1 MKQRADDCSK
11 EEQWREELTEVC
23 NLLACRLKE
32 LAGFLD
38 SLLKHDEVLSL
49 LSKNH
54 HDEMRR
60 AVNSSL
66 DLSYNISLC
75 NEGSFKIETFFALFF
90 TGTFSSVFP
99 IKELISLFL
108 QNAAASFNDSI
119 FSRIINES
127 NGNALKYMRNDLLEP
142 FIGAVASDSTNVNK
156 HDSQLANTDQLQ
168 GELEKL
174 REINASLQSTIQ
186 KLSEN
191 EQLLAMKCND
201 QNRMLSKQIMF
212 NKELAAKIDHLH
224 KQHESHK
231 IQHSEEID
239 QLLAEKAT
247 NLKFIRD
254 EIFQQFNDEI
264 KKRIDEQR
272 IILLHEL
279 NYETE
284 ELKKCI
290 DEKESQLCTLNEGM
304 ERLQLQIFDKD
315 KIVQSLKRSL
325 DEATLQTSKAVLER
339 TKYMNER
346 DSLEKNSM
354 ALKEKYDQILAE
366 SSELHTKL
374 AKLGHKN
381 AQLHNKLVFIETKIP
396 MCHEN
401 IQKSLYTM
409 LSSHTSSNNTS
420 NEQMHHDD
428 ADDDDDDAK
437 HYTDENDFQNL
448 SMEYAIEACDSDNSS
463 DSNTPSSS
471 KSSKNDSVG
480 DVNDIGNYIYFTF
493 KLVYFIRSMN
503 QMDCFSLTFT
513 KVYQW
518 LLQSNYGVHNR

>member
-1 MKQRADDCSK
+1 M
-11 EEQWREELTEVC
+11 
-23 NLLACRLKE
+23 
-32 LAGFLD
+32 
-38 SLLKHDEVLSL
+38 
-49 LSKNH
+49 
-54 HDEMRR
+54 
-60 AVNSSL
+60 
-66 DLSYNISLC
+66 
-75 NEGSFKIETFFALFF
+75 
-90 TGTFSSVFP
+90 
-99 IKELISLFL
+99 
-108 QNAAASFNDSI
+108 NDSI
-119 FSRIINES
+119 FSKKNNET
-127 NGNALKYMRNDLLEP
+127 NGHGVEDMRNDLLEP
-142 FIGAVASDSTNVNK
+142 FLSVVAKLPSSKSISTNVGN
-156 HDSQLANTDQLQ
+156 HDSLLANSEQMQ
-168 GELEKL
+168 FELESL

-186 KLSEN
+186 KFTDN

-212 NKELAAKIDHLH
+212 NKELAAQIKNLH

-231 IQHSEEID
+231 VQHSKEIQ

-247 NLKFIRD
+247 NLKSIRD

-279 NYETE
+279 NYETD

-290 DEKESQLCTLNEGM
+290 DEKESQLYTLNENM
-304 ERLQLQIFDKD
+304 ERLHVQMCDKD
-315 KIVQSLKRSL
+315 KNIHSLKRSL

-354 ALKEKYDQILAE
+354 AIKEKYDQILAE

-396 MCHEN
+396 MCHGN
-401 IQKSLYTM
+401 VQKSLYTM
-409 LSSHTSSNNTS
+409 LSSHTTSSNTS
-420 NEQMHHDD
+420 NEQKHGHENVV
-428 ADDDDDDAK
+428 DDDDGNN
-437 HYTDENDFQNL
+437 YTAENDFQNL

-471 KSSKNDSVG
+471 KSSKIDSVG
-480 DVNDIGNYIYFTF
+480 DVNDIGN
-493 KLVYFIRSMN
+493 
-503 QMDCFSLTFT
+503 
-513 KVYQW
+513 
-518 LLQSNYGVHNR
+518 

>member
-1 MKQRADDCSK
+1 M
-11 EEQWREELTEVC
+11 E
-23 NLLACRLKE
+23 
-32 LAGFLD
+32 
-38 SLLKHDEVLSL
+38 
-49 LSKNH
+49 
-54 HDEMRR
+54 
-60 AVNSSL
+60 
-66 DLSYNISLC
+66 
-75 NEGSFKIETFFALFF
+75 
-90 TGTFSSVFP
+90 
-99 IKELISLFL
+99 ELISFL
-108 QNAAASFNDSI
+108 PQNCTASFNDSI
-119 FSRIINES
+119 FSKIINET
-127 NGNALKYMRNDLLEP
+127 NGHGVKYLRNDLLEP
-142 FIGAVASDSTNVNK
+142 FIAAVANDSTNVNK
-156 HDSQLANTDQLQ
+156 HDSKLANTDQMQ
-168 GELEKL
+168 CELEKL

-231 IQHSEEID
+231 MQHSEEID
-239 QLLAEKAT
+239 QLLADKAK
-247 NLKFIRD
+247 NLKCIRD
-254 EIFQQFNDEI
+254 EMVQQFNDEI

-290 DEKESQLCTLNEGM
+290 EEKESQLCTLNESM
-304 ERLQLQIFDKD
+304 ERLQVQIFDKD
-315 KIVQSLKRSL
+315 KAIQSLKRSL

-346 DSLEKNSM
+346 DSLEKNSL

-409 LSSHTSSNNTS
+409 LSSHTSSDHTP
-420 NEQMHHDD
+420 NERMHNDND
-428 ADDDDDDAK
+428 VDDDDDDDAK
-437 HYTDENDFQNL
+437 HYADENDFQNL

-463 DSNTPSSS
+463 DSNTPLSS
-471 KSSKNDSVG
+471 KSSKNESVG
-480 DVNDIGNYIYFTF
+480 DVTDIGNYLSFIFIY
-493 KLVYFIRSMN
+493 
-503 QMDCFSLTFT
+503 
-513 KVYQW
+513 
-518 LLQSNYGVHNR
+518 LLISIE

>member
-1 MKQRADDCSK
+1 
-11 EEQWREELTEVC
+11 
-23 NLLACRLKE
+23 
-32 LAGFLD
+32 
-38 SLLKHDEVLSL
+38 
-49 LSKNH
+49 
-54 HDEMRR
+54 
-60 AVNSSL
+60 
-66 DLSYNISLC
+66 
-75 NEGSFKIETFFALFF
+75 
-90 TGTFSSVFP
+90 
-99 IKELISLFL
+99 
-108 QNAAASFNDSI
+108 
-119 FSRIINES
+119 
-127 NGNALKYMRNDLLEP
+127 MRNDLLEP
-142 FIGAVASDSTNVNK
+142 FLSAVAKLPSTAAVAKFDSTNINNR
-156 HDSQLANTDQLQ
+156 DSLLANTEQMQ
-168 GELEKL
+168 FELENL

-186 KLSEN
+186 KLTDN

-231 IQHSEEID
+231 MQHSNEID
-239 QLLAEKAT
+239 QLLAEKA
-247 NLKFIRD
+247 NDLKSIRD

-279 NYETE
+279 NYETD

-290 DEKESQLCTLNEGM
+290 DEKESQLYTLNESI
-304 ERLQLQIFDKD
+304 ERLQVQIFDKD
-315 KIVQSLKRSL
+315 KTIHNLKRSL

-346 DSLEKNSM
+346 DSLEKNSVT
-354 ALKEKYDQILAE
+354 LKEKYDQILAE

-401 IQKSLYTM
+401 VQKSLYTM
-409 LSSHTSSNNTS
+409 LSASHHTSSSNTS
-420 NEQMHHDD
+420 NEQLHGHDVD
-428 ADDDDDDAK
+428 VDVDPNNYSA
-437 HYTDENDFQNL
+437 ENDFQNL

-463 DSNTPSSS
+463 DSNTPSDS

-480 DVNDIGNYIYFTF
+480 DVNDIGIVLLFSYLHLQFTSTTSI
-493 KLVYFIRSMN
+493 FIL
-503 QMDCFSLTFT
+503 FSLALSRPLL

-518 LLQSNYGVHNR
+518 HQQSNYGIHNQ